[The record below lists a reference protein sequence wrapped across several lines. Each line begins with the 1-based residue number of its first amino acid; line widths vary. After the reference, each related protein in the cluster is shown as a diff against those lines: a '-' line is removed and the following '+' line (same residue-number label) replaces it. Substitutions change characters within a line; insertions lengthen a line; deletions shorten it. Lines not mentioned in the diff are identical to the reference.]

1 MVDVVNTFIDLHK
14 RGDRGLVVCVRFLS
28 RCDVKEDVEFVGLV
42 EAANIELI
50 QVSHL
55 SRAEPVPKYLIGR
68 GQVDALA
75 EIVKQHDINVV
86 LFNQA
91 ISPAQGRN
99 LECIFNCR
107 VIDRNELILDIFAQR
122 ARSFEGKLQVE
133 YAQLVHIRSRLVK
146 GWTHLERQRGGIG
159 LRGPGETQL
168 ETDKRLIDIRLK
180 SIKKKLEKV
189 FNQRV
194 LQRSNRK
201 QKTIPTVSFIGYTNV
216 GKSTLFNL
224 LTAADVMAEDMLFA
238 TLDPTLRR
246 LKMDTLG
253 TVVMADTVGFIRDL
267 PHDLI
272 AAFRAT
278 LEETKQADL
287 LVHVVDSSHPERQ
300 EMIDSVNSV
309 LTGLGV
315 RDIPVLYVYNKID
328 IQGESAR
335 IERGRAG
342 VPAKVYVSASMRDGI
357 DLLKSEIIS
366 LLSNNFLS
374 TKVTLNPSQSKL
386 RAKLYSIGVV
396 CHEEISDDGTCV
408 LDIKIKRSLYQ
419 QLFSKLEIN

>member
-28 RCDVKEDVEFVGLV
+28 RCDAKEDGEFLGLV
-42 EAANIELI
+42 KAADIELAH
-50 QVSHL
+50 VSYL

-75 EIVKQHDINVV
+75 EIVAKNKITVV
-86 LFNQA
+86 LFNQV

-189 FNQRV
+189 FDQRV

-201 QKTIPTVSFIGYTNV
+201 QKSIPTVSFIGYTNV

-246 LKMDTLG
+246 LKMETLG
-253 TVVMADTVGFIRDL
+253 NVVMADTVGFIRDL

-287 LVHVVDSSHPERQ
+287 LVHVVDSSH
-300 EMIDSVNSV
+300 
-309 LTGLGV
+309 G
-315 RDIPVLYVYNKID
+315 
-328 IQGESAR
+328 
-335 IERGRAG
+335 
-342 VPAKVYVSASMRDGI
+342 
-357 DLLKSEIIS
+357 
-366 LLSNNFLS
+366 
-374 TKVTLNPSQSKL
+374 
-386 RAKLYSIGVV
+386 
-396 CHEEISDDGTCV
+396 
-408 LDIKIKRSLYQ
+408 
-419 QLFSKLEIN
+419 